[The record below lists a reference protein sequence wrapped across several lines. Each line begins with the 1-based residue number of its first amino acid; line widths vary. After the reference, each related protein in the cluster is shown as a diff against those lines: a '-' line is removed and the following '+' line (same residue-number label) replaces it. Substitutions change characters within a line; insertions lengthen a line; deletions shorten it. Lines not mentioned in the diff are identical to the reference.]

1 MTKKCFPYVR
11 FSSARQEDG
20 STRERQNAL
29 IDAFVSKHG
38 LIVDRALED
47 AKTSAF
53 RGLNASADGVLGG
66 FLNQVRKGEIEKGS
80 YLLIENFDRLSRDKI
95 VRSNKIFTDILS
107 AGIKIVILDRDKT
120 FDIDNLDIGDWI
132 TALIEFERANKESE
146 RKSDFTSK
154 AWNINRN
161 KMRNG
166 EIVTKKVPSWLSV
179 ENGVFIVD
187 LDKVNRITHLFNLSL
202 KYGLLEATKRYNQEY
217 ADKLAPHQVQ
227 YILGNRKL
235 IGEHQPKKLHWENG
249 GKRRLKDEGMAIPN
263 YYPQVIEPSL
273 FYKVQEIINDRKP
286 FTGNYNKQQYNIFR
300 GLIYCRW
307 CGGTIRYMNKGE
319 RDYFICTN
327 SMGHK
332 CVLEGQQSIRGKK
345 LFSLFFQF
353 TYKLNIQSLIEENKD
368 YSKIKTDLLS
378 VDNQRKKLKSSIDGF
393 KDRLMNMIVENQ
405 SIPKSMNEVLTELES
420 NLTALDIKHKALEK
434 QYEEATKS
442 YNALLEVEHIDIQS
456 IIYDRTEEAIEKR
469 VAYNLT
475 LKSIFKGIAI
485 DYLNDR
491 LELEFK
497 DGTVRYLKEGQR
509 VPVDIPTDFDE
520 VLDIE

>member
-1 MTKKCFPYVR
+1 MTTKCFPYVR

-38 LIVDRALED
+38 LTVDRALED
-47 AKTSAF
+47 AGTSAF

-95 VRSNKIFTDILS
+95 VRSNKIFTDLLF
-107 AGIKIVILDRDKT
+107 AGVKVVILDKNKIYDA
-120 FDIDNLDIGDWI
+120 DNLDFGDWI
-132 TALIEFERANKESE
+132 TALVEFERANKESE
-146 RKSDFTSK
+146 RKSDFISK
-154 AWNINRN
+154 AWNTNRN

-166 EIVTKKVPSWLSV
+166 EIVTKKVPKWLKV
-179 ENGVFIVD
+179 EDNQFIVD
-187 LDKVNRITHLFNLSL
+187 LEQVDRIEQLFKLSL
-202 KYGLLEATKRYNQEY
+202 KYGLLEATKQYNQLY
-217 ADKLAPHQVQ
+217 LDKLAPHQVQ

-235 IGEHQPKKLHWENG
+235 IGEHQPKKLHWEDG

-263 YYPQVIEPSL
+263 YYPAVIEPTL
-273 FYKVQEIINDRKP
+273 FFKVQEIINDRKP

-319 RDYFICTN
+319 RDYFICTK
-327 SMGHK
+327 SMGHN
-332 CVLEGQQSIRGKK
+332 CVVPGQQSIRGKK

-353 TYKLNIQSLIEENKD
+353 TYRLNIQSLIEENKD
-368 YSKIKTDLLS
+368 YSSIKNEMLAIE
-378 VDNQRKKLKSSIDGF
+378 NKKNKLQSSIDDF
-393 KDRLMNMIVENQ
+393 KSRIKKMVIDNQ
-405 SIPKSMNEVLTELES
+405 SIPNSLYEVLQELENDFS
-420 NLTALDIKHKALEK
+420 ALHESSKLLEEK
-434 QYEEATKS
+434 YNQATQS
-442 YNALLEVEHIDIQS
+442 YNALLEVEHIDIES
-456 IIYDRTEEAIEKR
+456 IIYDRSEEAIEKR

-485 DYLNDR
+485 NWLDNS

-497 DGTVRYLKEGQR
+497 DGTVRYLQEGQR
-509 VPVDIPTDFDE
+509 VPTDIPNDFIVPDLE
-520 VLDIE
+520 